1 MFLFRTLALSILG
14 TFACDS
20 LDIHPFVTWYD
31 CTFVT
36 PYILGESHYVTIFS
50 LSPLANL
57 SRNKRGTFPSGSPPS
72 LLSSSAQCAYK
83 VKTFPYHGYYNTHTQ
98 RALHHTNIITV
109 VNFLTLVLCSFRKH
123 ISLAINKSCQRLTFA
138 LKSFQQRLSCS

>member
-1 MFLFRTLALSILG
+1 MFLFSTLALSILG
-14 TFACDS
+14 TFACHS

-57 SRNKRGTFPSGSPPS
+57 SRNKRGTFPSGFPPS
-72 LLSSSAQCAYK
+72 LLSSSAQCTYK
-83 VKTFPYHGYYNTHTQ
+83 VKPSLTMAITT
-98 RALHHTNIITV
+98 RTTKELCIIQ
-109 VNFLTLVLCSFRKH
+109 TLL
-123 ISLAINKSCQRLTFA
+123 L
-138 LKSFQQRLSCS
+138 